1 MGAGESAIE
10 RPMEEPPM
18 AEPPMDQAP
27 MDERLMA
34 ELAGEQLSVAE
45 LAMEERPLPAVTP
58 LPTAHGRRRLK
69 SALFVG
75 CCGLAGVA
83 PHLAPA
89 PANLLPAISL
99 SLLLGGYS
107 LRTVVLPLL
116 RQAVKSRSGGE
127 SPAAPPAPLASLPS
141 VDVVVAARDEQAVIT
156 RLVERLALLDYPNEL
171 LTLWVID
178 DGSSDRTPELL
189 AELQSRHPQ
198 LRVLRREPNAGGGKS
213 GALNLA
219 LQHLKGRWMLVLDA
233 DAELQPDTLE
243 RLLPFAEAG
252 PASQAGPWGA
262 VQLRKAVVN
271 PQVNLLT
278 RAQAMEMVLDA
289 VIQQGRLAHGGVSE
303 LRGNGQLLLRQ
314 AIDAAGGFN
323 EDTVTDDLDLSFR
336 LLLAGQPVGGLWD
349 PPVREEAVLGLRA
362 LLRQRQRWAEG
373 GLQRFFDY
381 WPGLISSRLTA
392 TQRLDLACFFLLQYS
407 LPVVAIADLFGAA
420 ITHTQPTIWPL
431 SFVAFGLSGAS
442 ILGGCRRRSEG
453 PPLPAMTPLNLMLGI
468 LYLGHWFVVI
478 PWTSLRMALRP
489 KQLIWV
495 KTTHLGEVPQEEL
508 QSVDSGALGLGSSP
522 LGSSP
527 QTLSAQGAAPMG
539 AANSTGQNQASA
551 NNTDFNDNADL
562 NNFELNDG
570 SVEDAAAI

>member
-1 MGAGESAIE
+1 MGAGESSSE
-10 RPMEEPPM
+10 RPT
-18 AEPPMDQAP
+18 
-27 MDERLMA
+27 
-34 ELAGEQLSVAE
+34 G
-45 LAMEERPLPAVTP
+45 ERPLPPVSSMPIASQ
-58 LPTAHGRRRLK
+58 RRRLK

-99 SLLLGGYS
+99 ALLLGGYS

-116 RQAVKSRSGGE
+116 RQAIKNRSGAE
-127 SPAAPPAPLASLPS
+127 SPATPPDALASLPS
-141 VDVVVAARDEQAVIT
+141 VDLVVAARDEQAVIS
-156 RLVERLALLDYPNEL
+156 RLVEGLALLDYPKEL

-392 TQRLDLACFFLLQYS
+392 SQRLDLACFFLLQYS

-420 ITHTQPTIWPL
+420 ITQTPPTIWPL

-442 ILGGCRRRSEG
+442 ILGGCSRRSEG
-453 PPLPAMTPLNLMLGI
+453 PPLPAMTPLNLTLGI

-478 PWTSLRMALRP
+478 PWTSMRMALRP

-527 QTLSAQGAAPMG
+527 QAVSTQTALDGSGPGSRLDQG
-539 AANSTGQNQASA
+539 AANSAGQNQASA
-551 NNTDFNDNADL
+551 NNTDFNDNSDL
-562 NNFELNDG
+562 NNFELSDG
-570 SVEDAAAI
+570 AVEDAAAI